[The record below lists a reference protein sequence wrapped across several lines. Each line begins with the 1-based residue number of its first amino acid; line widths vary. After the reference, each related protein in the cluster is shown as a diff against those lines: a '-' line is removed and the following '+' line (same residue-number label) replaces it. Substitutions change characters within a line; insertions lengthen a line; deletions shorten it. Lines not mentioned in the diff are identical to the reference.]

1 MWSTPVA
8 KTDNAPRQ
16 SATRAMV
23 DRRRGLS
30 SWSAKGSLVDWGLT
44 GFLSVD
50 VTFFEPEPSTAPRSR
65 RETRDGSL
73 QRGRLVIPA
82 RGRGRSDHHRTRT
95 RAGHKAGDFAV
106 GGLRRHVAVDHA

>member
-8 KTDNAPRQ
+8 KTDNAPRE

-44 GFLSVD
+44 GLLSVD
-50 VTFFEPEPSTAPRSR
+50 VTLFEPGPSTAPRSR
-65 RETRDGSL
+65 REARDGPL
-73 QRGRLVIPA
+73 QRGGLVVPG
-82 RGRGRSDHHRTRT
+82 RGRGRRAPPRTGA
-95 RAGHKAGDFAV
+95 RAGHKAGDLAV
-106 GGLRRHVAVDHA
+106 GGLRRRVAVDHA